1 MNNIFNNKDPLYI
14 QIAQYFM
21 FKIVNGE
28 LIPGERIP
36 SRRKLASIL
45 GVNVNTVQKALSE
58 LERKGLIVNEFGK
71 PSYVQKDLLKIKE
84 VRKILINEALNSL
97 LTELEPLNVKYDEL
111 VTIIKE
117 KYNNNAKSSRIIK
130 KSTSSSKKN
139 TGFYTR

>member
-1 MNNIFNNKDPLYI
+1 
-14 QIAQYFM
+14 
-21 FKIVNGE
+21 
-28 LIPGERIP
+28 
-36 SRRKLASIL
+36 
-45 GVNVNTVQKALSE
+45 
-58 LERKGLIVNEFGK
+58 LERKGLIVNVNEFGK

-130 KSTSSSKKN
+130 KSTNSSKKN